1 MSCSTT
7 RQLALLSIVSDCNR
21 TKYSNIMQQKSFP
34 EEHPTVAYVHDEAY
48 KQMLNH
54 VAFSYSSP
62 RWGNP
67 DGCFITAKFT
77 DGSQCVSPSSPP
89 LRPIRPSH
97 YSPSPLPH
105 SINIDLCAGFTS
117 ITFCDQLLAW
127 SESNTNLTSLDVD
140 SFKRRLF
147 ASYSLARKKN
157 SSAYVTTQV
166 SKKC

>member
-1 MSCSTT
+1 MYKGHNWQCAIETAAYWQSMECLLMKRRGLGQVIITPHRILFLITGVPSMSCSTT

-34 EEHPTVAYVHDEAY
+34 EEYPTVAYVHDEAY

-89 LRPIRPSH
+89 PVP
-97 YSPSPLPH
+97 YKAQPLQ
-105 SINIDLCAGFTS
+105 SLTTS
-117 ITFCDQLLAW
+117 
-127 SESNTNLTSLDVD
+127 
-140 SFKRRLF
+140 SFH
-147 ASYSLARKKN
+147 
-157 SSAYVTTQV
+157 
-166 SKKC
+166 